1 MQNENKQTIPSSP
14 QTQPVSGEF
23 TTGLNNLL
31 NIKRPK
37 TGHKQFQVHGE
48 ILWKLMHKVQT
59 VTVCLYGLQNRV
71 SACEMPF
78 GNGSWTPSICPAM
91 PGNWLARTLIGTD
104 RIFVRQCP
112 NNLLVWVVDFS
123 TLKCLESFSI
133 DAISV
138 FKKKNKQTKR
148 FC

>member
-1 MQNENKQTIPSSP
+1 
-14 QTQPVSGEF
+14 
-23 TTGLNNLL
+23 
-31 NIKRPK
+31 
-37 TGHKQFQVHGE
+37 
-48 ILWKLMHKVQT
+48 MHKIQT
-59 VTVCLYGLQNRV
+59 VTVCLYGLQARRVVKSSCLQNRV
-71 SACEMPF
+71 SACEIPF

-91 PGNWLARTLIGTD
+91 PGNWSARTLIGTD

-112 NNLLVWVVDFS
+112 NSLLVWVVDFN